1 MDQGRDRVLAGAGRG
16 ILPLPA
22 LPHVGQPSPHR
33 GPFRAVA
40 RPDPGL
46 RPHHLA
52 RPRRVLR
59 IGRVHRGAPRTT
71 WLWRAAF
78 RAGPRGRDRRGGG
91 LDHELPDRARAGPHA
106 PDGDPR
112 HRAHALRDCE
122 PGLVDHR
129 RRRRAFRRRNEED
142 LRHLRLRPRWQD
154 RLSLHPRRPLPRI
167 QRSAPSRTLAV
178 RVEPE
183 GYPRRRAA
191 DAGDRRLGQA
201 QTRHRVHRRRGHR
214 RLRFSALGRA
224 DDHARPRRHWLFVRG
239 PARCGGLHASAGLSR
254 QSEPRLLAILA
265 GDAPRAAG
273 ALRARRVDGR
283 SLDAAPAM
291 GAQNHAMSV
300 ALRTQ
305 SLSKAFGAFMAN
317 SDVSLSFEAGARH
330 ALIGPN
336 GAGKTT
342 FINLLTGFLAPTSG
356 EVYLGE
362 ERITALPQHVRVKRG
377 MTRTFQINTLFP
389 GLTALESVV
398 LACSEREGHGGVWW
412 RTVSAERVAI
422 DEARQILAQLKLDRD
437 ADVPTRAL
445 PYGKQRLLEIA
456 LALATRPTVLLLD
469 EPGAGIPSAESAELF
484 NVIANLPR
492 EVTIVFIEHDMKL
505 VFRFAE
511 RITVLVGGSV
521 LVEGAPEEIARDPRV
536 REVYLGEAQHD

>member
-1 MDQGRDRVLAGAGRG
+1 
-16 ILPLPA
+16 
-22 LPHVGQPSPHR
+22 
-33 GPFRAVA
+33 
-40 RPDPGL
+40 
-46 RPHHLA
+46 
-52 RPRRVLR
+52 
-59 IGRVHRGAPRTT
+59 
-71 WLWRAAF
+71 
-78 RAGPRGRDRRGGG
+78 
-91 LDHELPDRARAGPHA
+91 
-106 PDGDPR
+106 
-112 HRAHALRDCE
+112 
-122 PGLVDHR
+122 
-129 RRRRAFRRRNEED
+129 
-142 LRHLRLRPRWQD
+142 
-154 RLSLHPRRPLPRI
+154 
-167 QRSAPSRTLAV
+167 
-178 RVEPE
+178 
-183 GYPRRRAA
+183 
-191 DAGDRRLGQA
+191 
-201 QTRHRVHRRRGHR
+201 
-214 RLRFSALGRA
+214 
-224 DDHARPRRHWLFVRG
+224 
-239 PARCGGLHASAGLSR
+239 
-254 QSEPRLLAILA
+254 
-265 GDAPRAAG
+265 
-273 ALRARRVDGR
+273 
-283 SLDAAPAM
+283 
-291 GAQNHAMSV
+291 MSV
-300 ALRTQ
+300 VLRTQ

-330 ALIGPN
+330 ALIRPN

-356 EVYLGE
+356 EVYLGAD
-362 ERITALPQHVRVKRG
+362 RITALPQHVRVKRG

-398 LACSEREGHGGVWW
+398 LACSEREGHGGVWL

-422 DEARQILAQLKLDRD
+422 DEARQILVQLKLDRD